1 MEILIIGIIIVAL
14 MAYVSTRIKRSA
26 AAAFEAETVE
36 TDEYSIQKPDGFLS
50 VVGGDPRLAFEA
62 YSKEFGTGPAAKLRQ
77 ARATMVIDPDRT
89 DDGEN
94 VITARSEVIGDDV
107 YKLTEV
113 RESRSGIEVVVLR
126 NTVEKNGRRYILEVT
141 RLAET
146 SDDIARKTEELVE
159 SLRLK

>member
-26 AAAFEAETVE
+26 AAAFQAETVE

-50 VVGGDPRLAFEA
+50 VIGGDPRFAFEA
-62 YSKEFGTGPAAKLRQ
+62 YSKDFGTGQAEKLRQ
-77 ARATMVIDPDRT
+77 VRATLVIDPDQRDGDEEIVATRT
-89 DDGEN
+89 
-94 VITARSEVIGDDV
+94 EVIDSDV
-107 YKLTEV
+107 YKLTEAKA
-113 RESRSGIEVVVLR
+113 SLAGTEVVVLR
-126 NTVEKNGRRYILEVT
+126 NTVEKNGRRYLLEVT

-146 SDDIARKTEELVE
+146 SEDVARKTEEFVE

>member
-1 MEILIIGIIIVAL
+1 MEILIIGIIVVAL

-36 TDEYSIQKPDGFLS
+36 TDDYSIQKPEGFLS
-50 VVGGDPRLAFEA
+50 VVGGDRHFAFEA
-62 YSKEFGTGPAAKLRQ
+62 YSKEFGTGPAEKLRQ
-77 ARATMVIDPDRT
+77 ARATLVIDAERT
-89 DDGEN
+89 DDTEN
-94 VITARSEVIGDDV
+94 VIAARIEVIGDDT
-107 YKLTEV
+107 YKLTEA
-113 RESRSGIEVVVLR
+113 RASLSGTEVVVLR
-126 NTVEKNGRRYILEVT
+126 NIVEKAGRRYILEVT